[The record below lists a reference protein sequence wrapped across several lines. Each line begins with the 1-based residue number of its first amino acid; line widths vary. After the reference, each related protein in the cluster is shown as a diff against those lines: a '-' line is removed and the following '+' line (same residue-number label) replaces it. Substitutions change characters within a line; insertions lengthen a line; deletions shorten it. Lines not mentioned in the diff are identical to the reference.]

1 MMSQSSDEFLYN
13 MCWKLTKIISIT
25 DRIAAGNC
33 NLDDFDSE
41 EQARL
46 AIQFSEVRAITRSC
60 SQMARKRNKS
70 TLMVATYDGFSRAYT
85 EYARVVGML
94 SCQWRTPA
102 ELDYRLEKQSALV
115 TDHLHC
121 YEINAEELFEAAQ
134 ETVAS
139 MGDRPQVAGEFGS
152 HCWRSE
158 VGRELPAAVSSSA
171 DNRGFRN
178 QAD

>member
-1 MMSQSSDEFLYN
+1 MSQSSDEFLYN

-25 DRIAAGNC
+25 DGIAAGKC
-33 NLDDFDSE
+33 NLADFDSE

-60 SQMARKRNKS
+60 SRMARKHNES
-70 TLMVATYDGFSRAYT
+70 TLIVATYDGFSRAYT

-102 ELDYRLEKQSALV
+102 ELEYRLEKQSALA
-115 TDHLHC
+115 TDHLHR
-121 YEINAEELFEAAQ
+121 YEMNAEELFEAAQ
-134 ETVAS
+134 EAVAT
-139 MGDRPQVAGEFGS
+139 MGDRPQAGGELGS
-152 HCWRSE
+152 HFWRSE
-158 VGRELPAAVSSSA
+158 VDRERPVAVGSSA

-178 QAD
+178 QRD